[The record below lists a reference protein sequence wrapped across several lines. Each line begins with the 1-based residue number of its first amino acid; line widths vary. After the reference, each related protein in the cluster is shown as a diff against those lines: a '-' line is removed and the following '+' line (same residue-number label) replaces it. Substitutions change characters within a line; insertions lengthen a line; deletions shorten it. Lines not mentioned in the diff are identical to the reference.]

1 METLSSYKQFAK
13 HIVLEDDK
21 SDKYTHIGY
30 GKYKE
35 KGKEDDKDA
44 QTFKKDDSGKFSP
57 VGGEKGGEEVPDS
70 QKISGAGEFERPK
83 ATKQDVDSDMYAQ
96 DTWDRYGDEEESVTP
111 IDNDK
116 GVKRMAASIEKKTNV
131 SPGSLELQGRTNAN
145 DGTLI
150 IQWKDKS
157 DGTLMGISDDGSVY
171 EDGKKTS
178 YKADQDS
185 SSVKKRP
192 LGGREAEAA
201 YHKADMM
208 MKKYAGVDIKRAEY
222 WAKEKKKAADA
233 MLPEH
238 AFSEMFKRIGGR

>member
-13 HIVLEDDK
+13 HIMLEA
-21 SDKYTHIGY
+21 DKYTHIGY

-57 VGGEKGGEEVPDS
+57 VGGEKGGEEVPDP

-192 LGGREAEAA
+192 LGGRE
-201 YHKADMM
+201 
-208 MKKYAGVDIKRAEY
+208 
-222 WAKEKKKAADA
+222 
-233 MLPEH
+233 H
-238 AFSEMFKRIGGR
+238 AFSEMFKRIRGK

>member
-1 METLSSYKQFAK
+1 MKILSSYKQFAK

-192 LGGREAEAA
+192 LGGRE
-201 YHKADMM
+201 
-208 MKKYAGVDIKRAEY
+208 
-222 WAKEKKKAADA
+222 
-233 MLPEH
+233 H
-238 AFSEMFKRIGGR
+238 AFSEMFKRIRGK

>member
-1 METLSSYKQFAK
+1 
-13 HIVLEDDK
+13 
-21 SDKYTHIGY
+21 
-30 GKYKE
+30 
-35 KGKEDDKDA
+35 
-44 QTFKKDDSGKFSP
+44 
-57 VGGEKGGEEVPDS
+57 
-70 QKISGAGEFERPK
+70 
-83 ATKQDVDSDMYAQ
+83 
-96 DTWDRYGDEEESVTP
+96 VTP

-131 SPGSLELQGRTNAN
+131 SPGSLKLQGRTKAN

-192 LGGREAEAA
+192 FGESTERKMKRATVKEIKTWFKTLEENRYKKIYNSDARRVSWLVNNKLSEDYEQMPISMRKKWSKAAYGRERFLAKE
-201 YHKADMM
+201 YIKHLKEIE
-208 MKKYAGVDIKRAEY
+208 IKRKVNES
-222 WAKEKKKAADA
+222 K
-233 MLPEH
+233 LRN
-238 AFSEMFKRIGGR
+238 RIRSLIKDII